1 MLTIVSSTR
10 SSSARRPP
18 RRRTER
24 RRRGGGFT
32 NRVTAAALLMGA
44 LVGCASASITGQL
57 AVPGR
62 EVTPATMRYQS
73 SLFGGGGKLWARLP
87 TGENFK
93 GTYVLQPREPDAPMV
108 GTLAGDRGSTM
119 VCRFRLNEPGVGPD
133 GGGRVHCNVS
143 SGAVFDATF

>member
-1 MLTIVSSTR
+1 MDALGDGR
-10 SSSARRPP
+10 MH
-18 RRRTER
+18 
-24 RRRGGGFT
+24 RGGSLL
-32 NRVTAAALLMGA
+32 RVTAAALLMGA
-44 LVGCASASITGQL
+44 LIGCASASITGQL

-62 EVTPATMRYQS
+62 EVTPATLRYQS
-73 SLFGGGGKLWARLP
+73 RLFGGGGTLWARLP

-93 GTYVLQPREPDAPMV
+93 GTYVLRSREPDDPMEA
-108 GTLAGDRGSTM
+108 TLAGDRGSTM